1 MTISIRQLHPHFFGE
16 VSGVDLR
23 KPLTPQEAADIEA
36 GMDKYAVLLFRDQ
49 DITDEQQMAFALNFG
64 ERENPRGGNIV
75 KPQDSRLSTGLNDVS
90 NLGKDG
96 KPLPRDHRAH
106 LFNLGNCLW
115 HSDSSFRPIPAKFS
129 LLPARVVNPKGG
141 NTEFADMRAAY
152 DALDDETKAE
162 IEDMIC
168 EHSLMYSRGSLGFL
182 DYSEE
187 EKQMFKPVR
196 QRLVRTHPVHRRKS
210 LYLSSH
216 AGGILGMSGP
226 AARPVLAGL
235 PRHGP
240 PRECVHVHK
249 WTLHDLVMWANR
261 QPMHRVRR
269 YDQSQPRDMR
279 RATVAGTE
287 PTVAQQ
293 AAEKGRGKPRKTVVP
308 AKAGT
313 HNHRRILQQ
322 KASPILLE

>member
-1 MTISIRQLHPHFFGE
+1 MTVTIRQLGKHFFGE

-23 KPLTPQEAADIEA
+23 QPLTPQEASDIEA

-49 DITDEQQMAFALNFG
+49 DITDEQQLAFALNFG
-64 ERENPRGGNIV
+64 ERENPRGGNVV
-75 KPQDSRLSTGLNDVS
+75 KPHESRLASTGLNDVS
-90 NLGKDG
+90 NLDRDG
-96 KPLPRDHRAH
+96 KPLARDSRAH

-129 LLPARVVNPKGG
+129 LLSARVVNPEGG

-152 DALDDETKAE
+152 DALDDKTKAE

-182 DYSEE
+182 GYTDE
-187 EKQMFKPVR
+187 EKEMFKPVR
-196 QRLVRTHPVHRRKS
+196 QRLVRTHPVHGRKS

-216 AGGILGMSGP
+216 AGAILGMSVP
-226 AARPVLAGL
+226 EARLLLRDLTEHATQP
-235 PRHGP
+235 
-240 PRECVHVHK
+240 EFVHVHK
-249 WTLHDLVMWANR
+249 WSLHDLIMWDNR
-261 QPMHRVRR
+261 QTMHRVRR

-287 PTVAQQ
+287 PTVKQQ
-293 AAEKGRGKPRKTVVP
+293 AAE
-308 AKAGT
+308 
-313 HNHRRILQQ
+313 
-322 KASPILLE
+322 